1 MKTAFET
8 NKFEH
13 EKFVSDLRDRH
24 KVELREL
31 AEENHSLQLRLE
43 ESRDQ
48 ESIRQ
53 LRRELDEARRRLV
66 EAGTE
71 MAELRKARDD

>member
-1 MKTAFET
+1 M
-8 NKFEH
+8 
-13 EKFVSDLRDRH
+13 
-24 KVELREL
+24 ELREL

-71 MAELRKARDD
+71 MAELRKERDD